1 MIQIGVLYYVLTRII
16 SCSYASNIDMQQ
28 LCYAIYVGY
37 GIKRAIGNLF
47 NLPSLFLKT
56 YVGCVRVVIHCD
68 FSCVIT
74 EKEPRNCVTESFG
87 RWPTIYS
94 SLGLR
99 SNQGDNHGYYR
110 FRYHEGNSWAKSS
123 ISKGRQD
130 QFSGKPWSRRVGG
143 TSGCTGDGR
152 IYQDQDWSRYGRRQP
167 SQRYIRSRVDQSRQ
181 AGFHP
186 GQDGR
191 LHPYLQVFHL

>member
-1 MIQIGVLYYVLTRII
+1 MH
-16 SCSYASNIDMQQ
+16 S
-28 LCYAIYVGY
+28 
-37 GIKRAIGNLF
+37 
-47 NLPSLFLKT
+47 
-56 YVGCVRVVIHCD
+56 D
-68 FSCVIT
+68 FFCVIG

-110 FRYHEGNSWAKSS
+110 FRYHEGNSGSKGS
-123 ISKGRQD
+123 IPKGRQD

-167 SQRYIRSRVDQSRQ
+167 SQRYIRSRVDQPRQPGIIRAKMVDFILIYKFFICKSACKRKSLCKGAFSIFTYLHGLLFAHSRKK
-181 AGFHP
+181 
-186 GQDGR
+186 
-191 LHPYLQVFHL
+191 